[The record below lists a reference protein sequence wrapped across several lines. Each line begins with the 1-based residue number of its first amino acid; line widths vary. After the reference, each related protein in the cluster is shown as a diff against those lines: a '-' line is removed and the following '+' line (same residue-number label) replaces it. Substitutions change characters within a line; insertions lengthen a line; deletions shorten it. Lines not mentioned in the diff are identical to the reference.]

1 MESSTR
7 IARAMV
13 TMYGMSDKVLPA
25 TFVTSISHPLTTI
38 VFFIII
44 TIYCIDLDE
53 ILEFLYFL
61 KFTAYSKI
69 LILSFTCKISMHV
82 QNVSLLIKPSK

>member
-38 VFFIII
+38 VF
-44 TIYCIDLDE
+44 YYYYYYYYYYYL
-53 ILEFLYFL
+53 LYR
-61 KFTAYSKI
+61 YR
-69 LILSFTCKISMHV
+69 
-82 QNVSLLIKPSK
+82 